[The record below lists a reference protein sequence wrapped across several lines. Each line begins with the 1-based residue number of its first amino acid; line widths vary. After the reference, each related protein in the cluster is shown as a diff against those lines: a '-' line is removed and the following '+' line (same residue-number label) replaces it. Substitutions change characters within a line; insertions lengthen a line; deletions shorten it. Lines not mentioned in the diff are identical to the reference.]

1 LRLDDSSSQGAFI
14 LLNRIIVMN
23 YKDSEQV
30 LLAIIEQ
37 AKAEPSKFRFIVS
50 LADYRYCLNLYR
62 STKLV
67 LRILKTASK
76 NLFKA
81 YCKDV
86 TSGISDF
93 TQLVAYE
100 ELADIIS
107 FYEIELQTIYNM
119 LDEYEEY
126 LWSGNLFY
134 ALMGGERF

>member
-1 LRLDDSSSQGAFI
+1 
-14 LLNRIIVMN
+14 MN
-23 YKDSEQV
+23 YQDSEQL

-37 AKAEPSKFRFIVS
+37 AQTEPSKFRFIVS
-50 LADYRYCLNLYR
+50 WSDYMYCINLYK

-67 LRILKTASK
+67 IKVLKTASK
-76 NLFKA
+76 NLFKV

-100 ELADIIS
+100 ELCEITG
-107 FYEIELQTIYNM
+107 FYENELRTIYNM

-126 LWSGNLFY
+126 IWAGNFFY
-134 ALMGGERF
+134 ACMGGERF

>member
-1 LRLDDSSSQGAFI
+1 MS
-14 LLNRIIVMN
+14 
-23 YKDSEQV
+23 YTDSEQV

-37 AKAEPSKFRFIVS
+37 AQAEPSQFRFITS
-50 LADYRYCLNLYR
+50 LADYRYCLNLYK

-67 LRILKTASK
+67 IKVLKTTAN
-76 NLFKA
+76 NLFKV

-100 ELADIIS
+100 ELGDITG
-107 FYEIELQTIYNM
+107 FYENELNTIYNM

-126 LWSGNLFY
+126 LWAGNLWY